1 MGRCGSS
8 LGLSRHESIYIVV
21 SSCPALCRA
30 STSFFLARVAPD
42 IDAVVRGYT
51 KTWMPATS
59 AGMAQGGDWTCP
71 GCALALGGSPTRRGR
86 FPGLGELRCSAGA
99 FAGADALRGADDGDE
114 ETVCEQPFGHALGVR
129 ERHRID
135 ETGAALNI
143 VDAEIVELHLQELAR
158 NPVRGIEPER
168 KGPLE
173 IALGLDEFG
182 FGRAVLGEPVDLALD
197 ELDGFA
203 RRVGPRCGMAE
214 QQRGAI
220 EPEEAVG
227 DAVSEAALLPDLD
240 IKPRGERAA
249 AENVIDDIGGHE
261 IGIAAGYSRPAEIHY
276 RLRHIEMDDDP
287 AAQLLRDDRRDRLEL
302 GLGRQRAE
310 GAVDKLSGGRRLH
323 VAHGGDLWIVARERA
338 PGGGSQVVDGDLG
351 HGFERAVHRLAV
363 GMVGEG
369 RCPPVAARHVV
380 GAEYLAPQPR
390 DDLRAH
396 ALDRRSVEARLG
408 ERERPLVEG
417 FVAGFGGGGE
427 A

>member
-1 MGRCGSS
+1 MGLWGSW
-8 LGLSRHESIYIVV
+8 LGLSRPESIYIVV

-59 AGMAQGGDWTCP
+59 AGMTERSDSTCS
-71 GCALALGGSPTRRGR
+71 GCALALFGFPTRRGR

-99 FAGADALRGADDGDE
+99 LARADALRAADDGDE
-114 ETVCEQPFGHALGVR
+114 ETACEQPFGHALGVS
-129 ERHRID
+129 ERDGID
-135 ETGAALNI
+135 ETGAALHI

-203 RRVGPRCGMAE
+203 RRVGPRRGMAE
-214 QQRGAI
+214 QQRGAV

-261 IGIAAGYSRPAEIHY
+261 IRIAAGYPRPAAIHY
-276 RLRHIEMDDDP
+276 RLRHIEMDDEP
-287 AAQLLRDDRRDRLEL
+287 AAQPLRDDRRGRLEL
-302 GLGRQRAE
+302 RLGRPCAE
-310 GAVDKLSGGRRLH
+310 RSVDKLR
-323 VAHGGDLWIVARERA
+323 RA
-338 PGGGSQVVDGDLG
+338 PRVR
-351 HGFERAVHRLAV
+351 H
-363 GMVGEG
+363 
-369 RCPPVAARHVV
+369 AA
-380 GAEYLAPQPR
+380 
-390 DDLRAH
+390 LRA
-396 ALDRRSVEARLG
+396 DV
-408 ERERPLVEG
+408 
-417 FVAGFGGGGE
+417 
-427 A
+427 